1 MGEVQLV
8 QAGPV
13 RLAYRES
20 GPAPAAPV
28 VLLHALG
35 ETADDWAQ
43 VAAAL
48 SRSWH
53 VYAVDLRGHGRS
65 DWPGQYTLPLLRD
78 DVVGFLDA
86 LGLGSVTLIGH
97 SMGGAVAYLVAMRE
111 PGRVRR
117 LVLEDPAP
125 PWPRVPPVPS
135 RPDGPLSFDWA
146 VTGLSVEAS
155 HPPASSRDGLA
166 GITAPT
172 LIIGGGPASHVNQDQ
187 LAQMAGLIPGARL
200 ITLPAG
206 HLVHAGRPEAFIS
219 AVADFLAEDPD
230 R

>member
-1 MGEVQLV
+1 MGEVQLI

-20 GPAPAAPV
+20 GAASAAPV

-78 DVVGFLDA
+78 DVTGFLDA
-86 LGLGSVTLIGH
+86 LELGSVTLIGH

-135 RPDGPLSFDWA
+135 RPDGPLPFDWA

-166 GITAPT
+166 AITAPT

-206 HLVHAGRPEAFIS
+206 HLVHAARPEAFIS
-219 AVADFLAEDPD
+219 AVTEFLAEDPD